1 MNARLEKIENSEAY
15 LEVKL
20 DAEAWE
26 AGLDKAYRKVVKQ
39 VEIPGFRKGKVPR
52 QFLEAHFGK
61 KILYED
67 AMEFVI
73 PNAYENAIEELKL
86 EPIAQPEL
94 DINEIKA
101 DEPPEF
107 KVKVAIKP
115 EVKLGEMEGLEIIVP
130 LITIS
135 DQDVET
141 KMEEIRS
148 RYAQLVEK
156 MEGTSELGDTVT
168 IDFAGSI
175 DGKVF
180 EGGTSEDYKLEL
192 GSDSFIPGFED
203 QLIGLQVGA
212 SKDVEVTFPEDYH
225 AEELAGQAA
234 VFKTTINKI
243 EQRIMRELD
252 DEFAQEVSEFDTIE
266 ELRNNVREN
275 LTQTNDNHINGIKR
289 REVLD
294 KALEQCTVDIA
305 PAVAEMEFQNMLEQ
319 FEQRLGSQ
327 GIGLE
332 QYFQLTNSSVDDFRQ
347 DMLVQAERNAK
358 TNFML
363 EKIVEEKGIEITD
376 EEVDKQVEE
385 IANQTGMD
393 MEMAR
398 MNLES
403 VWDSIMMNMKMDKA
417 VKYLIDNAVIKEPE
431 TVAEESQL
439 EEELAD

>member
-61 KILYED
+61 EILYED

-141 KMEEIRS
+141 KMEEMRS

-175 DGKVF
+175 DGEVF

-275 LTQTNDNHINGIKR
+275 LIQTNDNHINGIKR

-332 QYFQLTNSSVDDFRQ
+332 QYFQLTNSSVDDFKQ

-385 IANQTGMD
+385 IANQTGLD
-393 MEMAR
+393 VEMAR